1 MPKDKDRT
9 LNPAAAARKAEKV
22 KALKKSKTAIQA
34 QRTERLAQRNPH
46 RLETQISALKD
57 GGGGKL
63 NTRDAKHL
71 TELEAELARVKRA
84 REKVGAPAPAAGAG
98 GYVKREGG
106 DDDGGSTRGGRGRG
120 RGGGGG
126 YAGLGKRRRGDVEDA
141 GSSSGDDDETDEE
154 VRKIPWPRDTPPPI
168 PPARSRRNANTEPLG
183 RERRRHPPAG
193 SNDDGKEE
201 DKEEGKPDLS
211 LPQKPGGAGGEEE
224 KVAPRTTYE
233 SKAQVRDLRKEAT
246 ARFMPS
252 VVKRKMDAGKGR
264 GPGGRLLEEEEV
276 QRLEGEGYKFGGSAK
291 VDAEDRGGEDEGKGD
306 GMTVDAA
313 PAVALQDRGDGNVA
327 LEKAEARR
335 LREEEEAFER
345 DIAADMQGEEAKEDA
360 AAGVAEPTP
369 PKKRTMQAS
378 VEEQSDEEM

>member
-9 LNPAAAARKAEKV
+9 LNPAAAARKAEKA

-34 QRTERLAQRNPH
+34 QRTERLAQRNPN
-46 RLETQISALKD
+46 RLESQISALKD
-57 GGGGKL
+57 AGANL

-71 TELEAELARVKRA
+71 TELEVELARVKRA
-84 REKVGAPAPAAGAG
+84 REKIGVPAPPT

-106 DDDGGSTRGGRGRG
+106 DDDDGGSARGGRGRG
-120 RGGGGG
+120 RG

-141 GSSSGDDDETDEE
+141 GSSSGDDDDETDED
-154 VRKIPWPRDTPPPI
+154 VRRIPWPRDTPPPI

-183 RERRRHPPAG
+183 RERRRPPA
-193 SNDDGKEE
+193 DGKEE
-201 DKEEGKPDLS
+201 DQEEEGKPDLS
-211 LPQKPGGAGGEEE
+211 LPQKPGGE

-276 QRLEGEGYKFGGSAK
+276 QKLEGEWYKFGGYAK
-291 VDAEDRGGEDEGKGD
+291 VDAEDRGGEGGGKGD
-306 GMTVDAA
+306 GMVLDAA
-313 PAVALQDRGDGNVA
+313 PDVALQDRGNGNAAVD
-327 LEKAEARR
+327 EAEARR

-345 DIAADMQGEEAKEDA
+345 EIAAGMQVEEAEEDA
-360 AAGVAEPTP
+360 AAEVAEPTP